1 MISFKKHECR
11 SFSVS
16 GYQRQLSYQLS
27 GGSFSPFR
35 WNSPPSV
42 WLTAFCARVFHQ
54 ATFQEWEPFLF
65 IDPEVIRGAV
75 RWLLR
80 QQSFEGAFCETTP
93 FPYDR
98 KMNLTSSR
106 IKDPVK
112 FRNISL
118 TAHVLI
124 TLVEVS
130 DLHGELGGEV
140 RRAKL
145 SAQRYLEKMLHTVR
159 ESKDP
164 YEIAIVSYALTLVN
178 SVDGEAAFNALD
190 AKMRETAGLCYW
202 SREIVPPPLI
212 RIENNRPHLMPRL
225 PHRYDA
231 SNVETTAYAL
241 LTHVKRQAVIQR
253 EIVHWLNGQRTT
265 DHGWASTQ
273 DTIVALQALMEY
285 AVQSRVRDVMD
296 VTVTV
301 EVPSLPGYSRQIQI
315 DENNYS
321 DLQTIEIPR
330 AYGTVV
336 VKAQGSG
343 VALVQLSVHYNV
355 DWKHLITQPPLP
367 AFDLDVKA
375 SYSGRNNSHITIKSC
390 QSWTRQSVSRTSG
403 MAVLEVALP
412 TGYIIEQHELHGY
425 VRSRVVRNL
434 REARFREGQIVFFFE
449 HLDISPICVSFTVQ
463 RWYPVANMTQY
474 LSAKVYDYYAPE
486 RYNETMIDMYNLF
499 VMNICQVC
507 GSYQCPYCPVFSS
520 ASALYSSLFV
530 LLLIV
535 WTL

>member
-1 MISFKKHECR
+1 MGNWVGRC
-11 SFSVS
+11 
-16 GYQRQLSYQLS
+16 
-27 GGSFSPFR
+27 
-35 WNSPPSV
+35 
-42 WLTAFCARVFHQ
+42 
-54 ATFQEWEPFLF
+54 
-65 IDPEVIRGAV
+65 
-75 RWLLR
+75 
-80 QQSFEGAFCETTP
+80 EGQ
-93 FPYDR
+93 
-98 KMNLTSSR
+98 
-106 IKDPVK
+106 
-112 FRNISL
+112 
-118 TAHVLI
+118 
-124 TLVEVS
+124 
-130 DLHGELGGEV
+130 
-140 RRAKL
+140 L

-202 SREIVPPPLI
+202 SREPVPPPLI

-273 DTIVALQALMEY
+273 
-285 AVQSRVRDVMD
+285 
-296 VTVTV
+296 
-301 EVPSLPGYSRQIQI
+301 
-315 DENNYS
+315 
-321 DLQTIEIPR
+321 IPR

-375 SYSGRNNSHITIKSC
+375 SYSGRNNSHITIRSC
-390 QSWTRQSVSRTSG
+390 QSWTRQSESRTSG

-425 VRSRVVRNL
+425 VRSRYVRNL

-449 HLDISPICVSFTVQ
+449 HLDISPICVTFTVQ
-463 RWYPVANMTQY
+463 RWHPVANMTQY
-474 LSAKVYDYYAPE
+474 LPVKVYDYYAPE
-486 RYNETMIDMYNLF
+486 RYNETMLDMYNLF

-520 ASALYSSLFV
+520 APTLYSSLFV